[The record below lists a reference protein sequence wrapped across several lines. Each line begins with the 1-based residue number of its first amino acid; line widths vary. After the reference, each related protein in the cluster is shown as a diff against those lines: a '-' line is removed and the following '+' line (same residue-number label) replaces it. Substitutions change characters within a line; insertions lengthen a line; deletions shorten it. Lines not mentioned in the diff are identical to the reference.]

1 MLRDGNQIKLHTSD
15 VDRLELLTGARP
27 AGIATVA
34 DWNRFVG
41 RHLSGYDGKT
51 PQSKLLRM
59 LLADEL
65 LRPLIE

>member
-15 VDRLELLTGARP
+15 ADRLELLTGARP
-27 AGIATVA
+27 AGIATVE

-41 RHLSGYDGKT
+41 RHLSLCDGKT

-65 LRPLIE
+65 LHP